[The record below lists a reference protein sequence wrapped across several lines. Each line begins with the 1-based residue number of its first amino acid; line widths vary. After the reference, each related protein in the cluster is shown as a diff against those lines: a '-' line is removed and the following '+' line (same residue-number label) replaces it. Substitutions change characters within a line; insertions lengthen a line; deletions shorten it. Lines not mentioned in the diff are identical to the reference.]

1 VAAGLALVACGPA
14 GNGPLTGYIEGEYL
28 RVAAPFAGTLQQLAV
43 RRGDAVR
50 GRRAAVRARARERD
64 AARREA
70 EGDCAAPSAPRT
82 CRRAKRRPVEMV
94 AEQLQQARRAPKLSA
109 ANLKRQQK
117 LFAEGFVSSAALD
130 DARSA
135 AKRDEAVWRARGQ
148 HDDDQAARAR

>member
-1 VAAGLALVACGPA
+1 
-14 GNGPLTGYIEGEYL
+14 
-28 RVAAPFAGTLQQLAV
+28 
-43 RRGDAVR
+43 
-50 GRRAAVRARARERD
+50 
-64 AARREA
+64 
-70 EGDCAAPSAPRT
+70 
-82 CRRAKRRPVEMV
+82 MV